1 MKVIITENQYKYL
14 VENINPCPEGK
25 KEDELITLDDVKN
38 GKIIPKGY
46 CNSKPGSALVKIQR
60 LLQDK
65 GYLDTKS
72 NNGYYG
78 DKTQKAI
85 QKLWN
90 PDTVKGIEIGKKTL
104 EKLGTDSTKPKELNV
119 KSGNKFEST
128 EKEAK
133 QLFNKLNYNQKLVV
147 TTLLYEAG
155 GEINRYGGMLAVAK
169 VLKKRANKNF
179 GNFGTTMAKQAIAK
193 NPKSEFYQFSCWNDG
208 IQNALQKQEDH
219 TGMKMAIYIMNN
231 VDNLPDNTG
240 GAEYYF
246 TGKVP
251 YWAKETKD
259 STWVETTK
267 VGNHIFGYVVK
278 KKKNK

>member
-104 EKLGTDSTKPKELNV
+104 EKLEGLINIGLFGFVTSTNIFLV
-119 KSGNKFEST
+119 
-128 EKEAK
+128 EKIVS
-133 QLFNKLNYNQKLVV
+133 LLLV
-147 TTLLYEAG
+147 Y
-155 GEINRYGGMLAVAK
+155 
-169 VLKKRANKNF
+169 
-179 GNFGTTMAKQAIAK
+179 
-193 NPKSEFYQFSCWNDG
+193 
-208 IQNALQKQEDH
+208 ALIPQQ
-219 TGMKMAIYIMNN
+219 
-231 VDNLPDNTG
+231 
-240 GAEYYF
+240 
-246 TGKVP
+246 
-251 YWAKETKD
+251 
-259 STWVETTK
+259 
-267 VGNHIFGYVVK
+267 
-278 KKKNK
+278 